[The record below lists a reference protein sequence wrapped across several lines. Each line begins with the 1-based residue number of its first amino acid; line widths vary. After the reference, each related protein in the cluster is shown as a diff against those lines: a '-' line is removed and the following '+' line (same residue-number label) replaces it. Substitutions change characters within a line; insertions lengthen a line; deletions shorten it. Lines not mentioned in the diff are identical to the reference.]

1 MKTASAYTNFRR
13 VKAEAT
19 NLKVQYPGRV
29 ANNFAPIQG
38 ATGCPLKLYGVLNY
52 TTIGRCLNPRPG
64 TGGCIPKTN

>member
-1 MKTASAYTNFRR
+1 MKSASAYTNLRR

-29 ANNFAPIQG
+29 AHNFAPLQG
-38 ATGCPLKLYGVLNY
+38 ATGCPLKSYTVLDY